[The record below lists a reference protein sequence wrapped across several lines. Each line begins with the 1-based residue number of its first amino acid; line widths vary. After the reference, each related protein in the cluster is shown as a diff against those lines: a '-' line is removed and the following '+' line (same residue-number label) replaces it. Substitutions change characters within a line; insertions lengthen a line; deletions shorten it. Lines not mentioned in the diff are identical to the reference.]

1 MFKSLKDVRK
11 QMVIKEEVKQGKRW
25 DSFQRSL
32 SPPPAQHPSPSAG
45 PSHGTRHPTAGRDG
59 LMASRPLPH
68 RADEPAPRVLDSTAQ
83 GINAAALGER
93 NQQEGNSETAAWKTA
108 LAVNSVDEMNP
119 GVGVGFTQTVEA

>member
-1 MFKSLKDVRK
+1 MRK
-11 QMVIKEEVKQGKRW
+11 QIIIKKEVKQAKRGE
-25 DSFQRSL
+25 SFQRSL
-32 SPPPAQHPSPSAG
+32 SPPPAQHPAPSAG
-45 PSHGTRHPTAGRDG
+45 PSHGARCPAAGRDG

-68 RADEPAPRVLDSTAQ
+68 RADEHAPRVLDSTAR

-93 NQQEGNSETAAWKTA
+93 NRQEGNSETAAWKTA